1 MRSLVLA
8 AVCVGLVPATA
19 SAADLPRYAP
29 APAQGA
35 AVSARAYACILGA
48 PIQYSR
54 APRETTEGTLPRGL
68 AVEILDVPYDPIA
81 DLYVR
86 LAAPGSSIYY
96 GWVETDGLICL

>member
-8 AVCVGLVPATA
+8 AVCVGLVPASA

-29 APAQGA
+29 APAA
-35 AVSARAYACILGA
+35 PVASPYACILGA